1 MEKLK
6 IGFALLRHTFKEWNE
21 DQGPRL
27 SAALA
32 YYTAFSLAPLLV
44 VIIAILGF
52 IVNQDTIQAEVLRAV
67 RSTAGQDAA
76 SFVNE
81 LIVNSNK
88 PAEGI
93 ISTVIGIVTLIL
105 GAAGAF
111 GQLQDALNIIW
122 NVKSSEIKTGIIS
135 QIKNKVLSFGMVL
148 FVGFLLL
155 VSLVITTILAA
166 LNSYMVGLLPGTEFL
181 LQLVG
186 FITTYG
192 VTVLLFALIF
202 KFLPHIEI
210 EWRDVWIGA
219 AITGLLFSLGRLLLG
234 WYLGRFS
241 PVSAYGA
248 AGSFVLILL
257 WIYYSAQIVL
267 FGAEFTQVYTRRFG
281 SHGDPVK
288 KTQIQVEAA
297 VPIDADA
304 RQAIPAGGTAFQAQ
318 SQVEQATETRRK
330 DIVPGII
337 FAVGMFISALV
348 AGLFQRD
355 STPEKTTPKKP

>member
-1 MEKLK
+1 MDKLK
-6 IGFALLRHTFKEWNE
+6 IGFELLRQTFAEWNE
-21 DQGPRL
+21 DQAPRL

-44 VIIAILGF
+44 VIIAVLGF
-52 IVNQDTIQAEVLRAV
+52 VVNQDTIQAEILRAV
-67 RSTAGQDAA
+67 RSTAGQEAA
-76 SFVNE
+76 GFVNE
-81 LIVNSNK
+81 LILNSNK

-93 ISTVIGIVTLIL
+93 LSTIIGIVTLIL

-111 GQLQDALNIIW
+111 GQLQDSLNIIW
-122 NVKSSEIKTGIIS
+122 DVERKDIKTGIIH
-135 QIKNKVLSFGMVL
+135 QIRNKFLSFGMVL

-155 VSLVITTILAA
+155 VSLVVSTILAA
-166 LNSYMVGLLPGTEFL
+166 FNGYLAGMLPGSELLLRLVSFL
-181 LQLVG
+181 
-186 FITTYG
+186 TTYG
-192 VTVLLFALIF
+192 VTVLLFALLF
-202 KFLPHIEI
+202 KFLPQVKI

-219 AITGLLFSLGRLLLG
+219 AITGLLFSFGRFVLG

-288 KTQIQVEAA
+288 KAELEAKA
-297 VPIDADA
+297 DVPISDPVGQPVPTG
-304 RQAIPAGGTAFQAQ
+304 QAKPQ
-318 SQVEQATETRRK
+318 RRGL
-330 DIVPGII
+330 VPGLV
-337 FAVGMFISALV
+337 FAIGMFISALV

-355 STPEKTTPKKP
+355 SSNVTKGDKRA